1 MPSSSVHFFSSL
13 FPLCNEVFGEKR
25 KQKPEK
31 KKDTNAYCE
40 YHREGKKYARQSRGG
55 KDGRRGEERE
65 KANEGEER
73 EIKNPRF
80 SSKDDDA
87 QFRTV

>member
-1 MPSSSVHFFSSL
+1 MRCLGKKGSK
-13 FPLCNEVFGEKR
+13 NR
-25 KQKPEK
+25 RK

-65 KANEGEER
+65 KANDGEER

-87 QFRTV
+87 QVRTV